1 MIKKSRANVLW
12 IKLCGQVRGAWAVP
26 SLWSGP
32 GGGAVPSLWSGL
44 GGGAVPSLW
53 SGGAWAV
60 PSLWSGEEPGAV
72 PSLWSGERDEAV
84 PSLGEWV
91 QLRGPHLITPGPE
104 QPSPFLPQS
113 EGNC

>member
-1 MIKKSRANVLW
+1 MIKKSRAIVLW
-12 IKLCGQVRGAWAVP
+12 IKLCGQVR
-26 SLWSGP
+26 
-32 GGGAVPSLWSGL
+32 
-44 GGGAVPSLW
+44 
-53 SGGAWAV
+53 GAWAV

>member
-12 IKLCGQVRGAWAVP
+12 IKLCGQVRGAWP
-26 SLWSGP
+26 
-32 GGGAVPSLWSGL
+32 
-44 GGGAVPSLW
+44 VPSLW
-53 SGGAWAV
+53 SGGAW
-60 PSLWSGEEPGAV
+60 AV

-91 QLRGPHLITPGPE
+91 QRRGPHLITPGPE

-113 EGNC
+113 EGNW